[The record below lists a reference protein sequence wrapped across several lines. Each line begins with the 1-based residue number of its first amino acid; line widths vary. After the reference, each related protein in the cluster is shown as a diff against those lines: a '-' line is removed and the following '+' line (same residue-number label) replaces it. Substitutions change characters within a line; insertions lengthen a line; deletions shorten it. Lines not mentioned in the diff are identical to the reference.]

1 MNKKIY
7 LLGFI
12 TILAG
17 CATTTNKSVNVPT
30 QTDQTEYVV
39 RERVPDPAP
48 EWMRD
53 FSKWKHENDGKGN
66 TYFLGES
73 GDVNDRIS
81 GCDIAALQAKKK
93 IAQQIAELISN
104 KIAADK
110 QGRLAIDPNES
121 NDPGLKRAYEEQ
133 LAGKSIAFLSG
144 VREHGTY
151 WEHRDYSK
159 SNGNKR
165 AFTCATVVAVSDKDY
180 QAALLRSSQKAQDIV
195 EDADAKAAVKSA
207 LQDVDKDF
215 AAYQPKSN

>member
-1 MNKKIY
+1 MKKIIWTATF
-7 LLGFI
+7 LF
-12 TILAG
+12 LAA
-17 CATTTNKSVNVPT
+17 CATTTNKSVSVPAET
-30 QTDQTEYVV
+30 NQTEYVV
-39 RERVPDPAP
+39 KERVPDPAP
-48 EWMRD
+48 DWIKD
-53 FSKWKHENDGKGN
+53 FAKWKHESDSKGN

-81 GCDIAALQAKKK
+81 GCDIATLQAKKK

-110 QGRLAIDPNES
+110 QGRLVIDPNDS
-121 NDPGLKRAYEEQ
+121 SDPGLKRAYEEQ

-144 VREHGTY
+144 VREYGTY

-165 AFTCATVVAVSDKDY
+165 VFTCATVVAVSDKDY
-180 QAALLRSSQKAQDIV
+180 QAALLRSSQKALDIV
-195 EDADAKAAVKSA
+195 EDADAKAAVKEA
-207 LQDVDKDF
+207 LKDVDKDF